1 VIAAL
6 RTKVNGWN
14 RLGLTIFGRT
24 LVLNSCLIAKAT
36 FKAMQVPLRNKDK
49 TRIKKEVNRFF
60 RKGKRNNAVPYA
72 QRVLPKVLGGLGQ
85 LDTDTHL
92 EMMQAKWVIRFL
104 AGDAG
109 LWTVY

>member
-1 VIAAL
+1 M
-6 RTKVNGWN
+6 
-14 RLGLTIFGRT
+14 
-24 LVLNSCLIAKAT
+24 LNSCLIAKAT
-36 FKAMQVPLRNKDK
+36 FKSMQVPMSNKDK
-49 TRIKKEVNRFF
+49 ARIKKEVNRFF

-92 EMMQAKWVIRFL
+92 EMMQAKWMIRFL

-109 LWTVY
+109 L